1 MDQGKEIFQG
11 VNSAAAV
18 AIGTDRLSAVD
29 FSGTILVDDVSDDDW
44 VGAVFSFQDT
54 QNFYVMHASK
64 DQSNQGPWK
73 IVRVKS
79 NDTTSLASGML

>member
-1 MDQGKEIFQG
+1 M
-11 VNSAAAV
+11 

-54 QNFYVMHASK
+54 HNFYVMFASK
-64 DQSNQGPWK
+64 HQSNPEVTTKSPWK
-73 IVRVKS
+73 IVRVKT
-79 NDTTSLASGML
+79 NDLASLPSGML